1 MSDLTKDALLVAGA
15 ITVAVFIWW
24 LRLRVGG
31 VL

>member
-15 ITVAVFIWW
+15 IAVAVFIWW
-24 LRLRVGG
+24 LRLQVAG